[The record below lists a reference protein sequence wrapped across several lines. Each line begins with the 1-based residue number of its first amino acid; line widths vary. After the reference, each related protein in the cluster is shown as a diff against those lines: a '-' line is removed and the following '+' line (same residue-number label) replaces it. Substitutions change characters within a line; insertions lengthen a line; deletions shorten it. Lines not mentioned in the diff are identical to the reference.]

1 MTEYIT
7 IQITKDGTTMWMPA
21 GVNVKTV
28 APVAPKAVEQRKI
41 ETVAKPRAV
50 AKVKGKRKRLLNG
63 ITCQDAILDIL
74 TQKDATPKGLARLT
88 GYGVQTCFAAIHL
101 LRENGHKIE
110 KRKGR
115 NGKYTYWGRKAFS
128 KAVFGDK
135 HGA

>member
-1 MTEYIT
+1 MTDYIT
-7 IQITKDGTTMWMPA
+7 IKTDSDGTTIWLPA
-21 GVNVKTV
+21 GVNVQT
-28 APVAPKAVEQRKI
+28 VAPKAVEQRKT

-50 AKVKGKRKRLLNG
+50 AKSKGKRKRLLNG
-63 ITCQDAILDIL
+63 ITCQEAILDIL
-74 TQKDATPKGLARLT
+74 TQRDATPKGLARLT

>member
-7 IQITKDGTTMWMPA
+7 IKTSNDGTTIWLPA

-28 APVAPKAVEQRKI
+28 APKAVEQRKT

-63 ITCQDAILDIL
+63 MTCQNAILDIL
-74 TQKDATPKGLARLT
+74 TQRDATPKGLARLT
-88 GYGVQTCFAAIHL
+88 GCGVQTCFAAIHM
-101 LRENGHKIE
+101 LRAEGHKIE

-115 NGKYTYWGRKAFS
+115 NGKYRYWGRKAFS

-135 HGA
+135 YGA

>member
-7 IQITKDGTTMWMPA
+7 IKITKDGTTMWMPA
-21 GVNVKTV
+21 GVNVQT
-28 APVAPKAVEQRKI
+28 VAPKAVEQRKL

-63 ITCQDAILDIL
+63 MTCQDAILDIL
-74 TQKDATPKGLARLT
+74 TQRDATPKGLARLT
-88 GYGVQTCFAAIHL
+88 GYGVQTCFAAIHM
-101 LRENGHKIE
+101 LRAEGHKIE

>member
-1 MTEYIT
+1 MTDLIT
-7 IQITKDGTTMWMPA
+7 IKTSEDGVTIWLPA

-28 APVAPKAVEQRKI
+28 APKAVEQRKT

-63 ITCQDAILDIL
+63 ITCQEAILDIL

-88 GYGVQTCFAAIHL
+88 GYGMQTCFAAIHN
-101 LRENGHKIE
+101 LRDQGHKIE

-115 NGKYTYWGRKAFS
+115 NGKYTYWGQR
-128 KAVFGDK
+128 
-135 HGA
+135 HGS

>member
-1 MTEYIT
+1 MTDYIT
-7 IQITKDGTTMWMPA
+7 IKTSNDGTTIWLPA
-21 GVNVKTV
+21 GVNVQT
-28 APVAPKAVEQRKI
+28 VAPKAVEQRKT

-63 ITCQDAILDIL
+63 ITCQEAILDIL
-74 TQKDATPKGLARLT
+74 IEKDATPKGLARLT

-115 NGKYTYWGRKAFS
+115 NGKYTCWGQR
-128 KAVFGDK
+128 
-135 HGA
+135 HGS

>member
-28 APVAPKAVEQRKI
+28 APVAPKAVEQRKV

-63 ITCQDAILDIL
+63 ITCQEAILDIL
-74 TQKDATPKGLARLT
+74 TQRDATPKGLARLT

-115 NGKYTYWGRKAFS
+115 NGKYTYYWHEPASMRQGQR
-128 KAVFGDK
+128 
-135 HGA
+135 HGS

>member
-1 MTEYIT
+1 MTDYIT
-7 IQITKDGTTMWMPA
+7 IKTDSDGTTIWLPA
-21 GVNVKTV
+21 GVNVQT
-28 APVAPKAVEQRKI
+28 VAPKAVEQRK
-41 ETVAKPRAV
+41 TQTAAKPRAV
-50 AKVKGKRKRLLNG
+50 AKSKGKRKRLLNG
-63 ITCQDAILDIL
+63 ITCQEAILDVL

-115 NGKYTYWGRKAFS
+115 NGKYRYWGRKAFS

>member
-50 AKVKGKRKRLLNG
+50 AKSKGKRNRMLNG
-63 ITCQDAILDIL
+63 MTCEDAILDIL
-74 TQKDATPKGLARLT
+74 VERDATPKGLARLT
-88 GYGVQTCFAAIHL
+88 GYGKQTCFAAIHK
-101 LRENGHKIE
+101 LRSFGHKIE
-110 KRKGR
+110 KVKGR
-115 NGKYTYWGRKAFS
+115 NGKYRYWGQQR
-128 KAVFGDK
+128 
-135 HGA
+135 HGS

>member
-1 MTEYIT
+1 MTDYIT
-7 IQITKDGTTMWMPA
+7 IKTSNDGTTIWLPA

-28 APVAPKAVEQRKI
+28 APKAVEQRKT

-63 ITCQDAILDIL
+63 MTCQDAILDIL

-88 GYGVQTCFAAIHL
+88 GYGMQTCFAAIHL

-115 NGKYTYWGRKAFS
+115 NGKYTYWGQR
-128 KAVFGDK
+128 
-135 HGA
+135 HGV

>member
-7 IQITKDGTTMWMPA
+7 IKTDSDGTTIWLPA
-21 GVNVKTV
+21 GVNVQT
-28 APVAPKAVEQRKI
+28 VAPKAVEQRKT

-50 AKVKGKRKRLLNG
+50 AKSKGKRNRMLNG
-63 ITCQDAILDIL
+63 MTCQDAILDIL

-88 GYGVQTCFAAIHL
+88 GYGMQTCFAAIHM
-101 LRENGHKIE
+101 LRAEGHKIE

-115 NGKYTYWGRKAFS
+115 NGKYRYWGRKAFS

-135 HGA
+135 YGS

>member
-1 MTEYIT
+1 MTDYIT
-7 IQITKDGTTMWMPA
+7 IKTDSDGTTIWLPA
-21 GVNVKTV
+21 GVNVQT
-28 APVAPKAVEQRKI
+28 VAPKAVEQRKI

-128 KAVFGDK
+128 NAVFGDK

>member
-7 IQITKDGTTMWMPA
+7 IKTSNDGTTIWLPA

-28 APVAPKAVEQRKI
+28 APKAVEQRKT

-63 ITCQDAILDIL
+63 ITCQEAILDIL
-74 TQKDATPKGLARLT
+74 TQQDATPKGLARLT

-128 KAVFGDK
+128 NAVFGDK

>member
-63 ITCQDAILDIL
+63 ITCQEAILDIL
-74 TQKDATPKGLARLT
+74 TQRDATPKGLARLT

-115 NGKYTYWGRKAFS
+115 NGKYTYYWHEPRGQR
-128 KAVFGDK
+128 
-135 HGA
+135 HGS

>member
-1 MTEYIT
+1 MTDYIT
-7 IQITKDGTTMWMPA
+7 IKTDSDGTTIWLPA
-21 GVNVKTV
+21 GVNVQT
-28 APVAPKAVEQRKI
+28 VAPKAVEQRKI
-41 ETVAKPRAV
+41 ETAAKPRAV
-50 AKVKGKRKRLLNG
+50 AKVKGKRKGLSNG
-63 ITCQDAILDIL
+63 TTCQDAILDIL

-128 KAVFGDK
+128 NAVFGDK

>member
-1 MTEYIT
+1 MTDLIT
-7 IQITKDGTTMWMPA
+7 IKTSEDGVTIWLPA

-28 APVAPKAVEQRKI
+28 APKAVEQRKT

-50 AKVKGKRKRLLNG
+50 AKSKGKRNRMLNG
-63 ITCQDAILDIL
+63 MTCQDAILDIL

-88 GYGVQTCFAAIHL
+88 GYGMQTCFAAIHM
-101 LRENGHKIE
+101 LRAEGHKIE

-115 NGKYTYWGRKAFS
+115 NGKYTYWGQR
-128 KAVFGDK
+128 

>member
-7 IQITKDGTTMWMPA
+7 IKTDSDGTTIWLPA

-28 APVAPKAVEQRKI
+28 APKVVEQRKT

-63 ITCQDAILDIL
+63 ITCQEAILDIL

-88 GYGVQTCFAAIHL
+88 GYGMQTCFAAIHI
-101 LRENGHKIE
+101 LRDQGHKIE

-115 NGKYTYWGRKAFS
+115 NGKYTYWGLR
-128 KAVFGDK
+128 

>member
-7 IQITKDGTTMWMPA
+7 IKTSKDGTTIWLPA
-21 GVNVKTV
+21 GVNVQT
-28 APVAPKAVEQRKI
+28 VAPKAVEQRKL

-63 ITCQDAILDIL
+63 MTCQDAILDIL
-74 TQKDATPKGLARLT
+74 TQRDATPKGLARLT

-115 NGKYTYWGRKAFS
+115 NGKYTYYWHEPR
-128 KAVFGDK
+128 

>member
-28 APVAPKAVEQRKI
+28 APKVVEQRKI

-63 ITCQDAILDIL
+63 HNLSGSYSGYPD
-74 TQKDATPKGLARLT
+74 PKGCYA
-88 GYGVQTCFAAIHL
+88 
-101 LRENGHKIE
+101 
-110 KRKGR
+110 KRIG
-115 NGKYTYWGRKAFS
+115 
-128 KAVFGDK
+128 
-135 HGA
+135 